1 MTRYE
6 DPLDA
11 VALLTTGLY
20 VLTTGTKEEK
30 YGMVLSWASP
40 VSSDPPLVMAA
51 VRYNRVLHEQ
61 IPRYGCFGINVLP
74 AEGVDLLRGLEE
86 SLRRDAA
93 AGSGMQLLQTGA
105 PLLVEALAW
114 LDCRLVASYAPGDHT
129 LFIGRVEAASRQRP
143 GRPMSSQDH
152 DSVYLGKR

>member
-20 VLTTGTKEEK
+20 VLTTGTLETP
-30 YGMVLSWASP
+30 YRMVLSWASP

-51 VRYNRVLHEQ
+51 VRYSRLLHEQ

-74 AEGVDLLRGLEE
+74 AGEVDLLEAMERSLHRDALPGDDMQ
-86 SLRRDAA
+86 SLR
-93 AGSGMQLLQTGA
+93 TGA
-105 PLLVEALAW
+105 PFLADALAW

-129 LFIGRVEAASRQRP
+129 MFIGRVEAAGRQKA
-143 GRPMSSQDH
+143 GRPLCSQDH

>member
-20 VLTTGTKEEK
+20 VLTTGTLETP
-30 YGMVLSWASP
+30 YRMVLSWASP

-51 VRYNRVLHEQ
+51 VRYNRVLHEE

-74 AEGVDLLRGLEE
+74 AEEKGRLERME
-86 SLRRDAA
+86 RSLHGGGTRE
-93 AGSGMQLLQTGA
+93 SGMQSLETGT
-105 PLLVEALAW
+105 PLLADALAW
-114 LDCRLVASYAPGDHT
+114 LDCRLVASYTPGDHT
-129 LFIGRVEAASRQRP
+129 MFIGRVEAAGRQKA
-143 GRPMSSQDH
+143 GRPLCSQDH
-152 DSVYLGKR
+152 DSVYLGRR